1 MKHTA
6 QGFGTNPARVKHPL
20 KRNVS
25 VYKIFG
31 DRLFVVFIR
40 LVRAHKKERY
50 RRIRAKKRNRYNLPK
65 FHNH

>member
-6 QGFGTNPARVKHPL
+6 QGFGTKPARVKRLL

-31 DRLFVVFIR
+31 DSLFVVFVR
-40 LVRAHKKERY
+40 LMHAHKKERY
-50 RRIRAKKRNRYNLPK
+50 RRIRAKKRYRYNLPN
-65 FHNH
+65 FHNR

>member
-6 QGFGTNPARVKHPL
+6 QGFGTTPARVKRLL

-31 DRLFVVFIR
+31 DSLFVVFVR
-40 LVRAHKKERY
+40 LIHAHKKERY
-50 RRIRAKKRNRYNLPK
+50 RRIRAKKRYRYNLPN
-65 FHNH
+65 FHS

>member
-6 QGFGTNPARVKHPL
+6 QGFGTNPARVIRPL

-31 DRLFVVFIR
+31 DRLFVVFVR
-40 LVRAHKKERY
+40 LICAHKKERY
-50 RRIRAKKRNRYNLPK
+50 RRIRAKKRYRYNLPK
-65 FHNH
+65 FHNR